1 MEVVIIEDESRSA
14 SKLEKYLKAY
24 DPGIHIAAILPSV
37 RESIEY
43 FSNHQEPH
51 LIFLDIQLADGPSF
65 NIFEELQIEAFVIFL
80 TAYEEFA
87 LKAFDLNSLDYIL
100 KPFTESDV
108 ARGLK
113 KYENMVLNRA
123 VRRSARSSS
132 PKEYRNRFLVR
143 KGQKIHTLKTSD
155 IAYFYKDEVVIL
167 VKQDGTSFLY
177 DATLEEL
184 EDELDPVTFFRVNRQ
199 YLLNYSSIQS
209 LSPGSSNRYQLSLLP
224 RSKQDVYVSQS
235 KVAALKAWLTT

>member
-1 MEVVIIEDESRSA
+1 MEVVIIEDESKSA
-14 SKLEKYLKAY
+14 LKLEKYLKAY
-24 DPGIHIAAILPSV
+24 NEDIHITAILPSV

-43 FSNHQEPH
+43 FRNNPEPN

-87 LKAFDLNSLDYIL
+87 LRAFDLNSLDYIL

-113 KYENMVLNRA
+113 KYESMVLNRA
-123 VRRSARSSS
+123 HRRSARSSA
-132 PKEYRNRFLVR
+132 PREYRSRFLVR
-143 KGQKIHTLKTSD
+143 KGQQIHTLKTSD

-167 VKQDGTSFLY
+167 VKHDGTTFLY

-184 EDELDPVTFFRVNRQ
+184 EDELDPISFFRINRQ
-199 YLLNYSSIQS
+199 YLVNYPSIKS
-209 LSPGSSNRYQLSLLP
+209 LSPGSSNRYQLSLEP
-224 RSKQDVYVSQS
+224 KSKQDVYVSQS
-235 KVAALKAWLTT
+235 KVPALKTWLTS

>member
-14 SKLEKYLKAY
+14 SKLEKYLKTY
-24 DPGIHIAAILPSV
+24 DPDIHIAAVLPSV
-37 RESIEY
+37 RESIQY
-43 FSNHQEPH
+43 FSNHPEPH

-87 LKAFDLNSLDYIL
+87 LRAFDLNSLDYIL
-100 KPFTESDV
+100 KPFTEEDV

-113 KYENMVLNRA
+113 KYESMVLNRA
-123 VRRSARSSS
+123 YRRSARSSS
-132 PKEYRNRFLVR
+132 PKEYRSRFLVR
-143 KGQKIHTLKTSD
+143 KGRQIHTLRTSE

-167 VKQDGTSFLY
+167 LKHDGTSFLY

-184 EDELDPVTFFRVNRQ
+184 EDELDPVAFFRVNRQ
-199 YLLNYSSIQS
+199 YLVSYPSIQS
-209 LSPGSSNRYQLSLLP
+209 LSPGSSNRYKLALQP
-224 RSKQDVYVSQS
+224 GSKQDVYVSQS